1 MSFEHDSLVGCFN
14 KLHQHRI
21 FKELHV
27 KFVGNEEK
35 KTNTVISYFVYSE
48 NTFSKER
55 RKKNTYTHHRFHII
69 VGQSTILS
77 IRELAV
83 IDL

>member
-35 KTNTVISYFVYSE
+35 KRIQLLVILFIQKIH
-48 NTFSKER
+48 FR
-55 RKKNTYTHHRFHII
+55 RREEKKSTYTHHRFHII